1 MFRRIGMLAVT
12 GSVVF
17 SINLA
22 SGAGAAVSPRLSDRS
37 VAVARNVLVY
47 SSSTVHVNKVSGIY
61 SGKMTQT
68 RVVAGSGG
76 GSVPREL
83 AVAAATACDNLY
95 NKGYEGIA
103 AYVQL
108 LWYRSSPSGPQ
119 PTLANFGINS
129 RSSFHGE
136 GSWSTSGI
144 VSPSI
149 ARGEKFVISGG
160 FWTSSG
166 NELSEAATTTVYR
179 GVPVKVACLPF
190 TIVRHWPF

>member
-1 MFRRIGMLAVT
+1 MLRKIVT
-12 GSVVF
+12 LAATGGVVI
-17 SINLA
+17 SLNLA
-22 SGAGAAVSPRLSDRS
+22 SGAGAAVASRLSDRS
-37 VAVARNVLVY
+37 AAVAKNVLV
-47 SSSTVHVNKVSGIY
+47 SSTSTVSVNKVSGIY
-61 SGKMTQT
+61 SGKMSQT
-68 RVVAGSGG
+68 KVVAGSGG

-83 AVAAATACDNLY
+83 AVAAGIACDNLY

-108 LWYRSSPSGPQ
+108 LWYRSSPTGPQ

-166 NELSEAATTTVYR
+166 SELSEAATTTVYR
-179 GVPVKVACLPF
+179 GIPVKVACLPF